1 MVRRLEYK
9 ERLKPFFF
17 VRPKVLTTGNSVG
30 GIPPRNTRL
39 ETILDSAGEFNIS
52 RVDTELIF

>member
-1 MVRRLEYK
+1 MRL
-9 ERLKPFFF
+9 
-17 VRPKVLTTGNSVG
+17 KVLTTGNSVG

-39 ETILDSAGEFNIS
+39 DTILDSAGEFNIS